1 MLLVLIG
8 ATRAELLSAQSTS
21 TAMLTGVVR
30 SPDRQPVSRARV
42 TLSTTGTDVAYE
54 TTTSLSGAFVFSI
67 VRPGDYQLRVESLG
81 YRPLLAVG
89 LGLAAGTSR
98 NLTFTLTVDP
108 PPVTQIDTIRV
119 AGVAVQ
125 SGGGQPSLRR
135 IGSLEV
141 RETPHRYGDLASI
154 VSSSSWFDDALGS
167 LGLPTDQT
175 LIVADGIP
183 VYAATHPT
191 AFGEALPA
199 PQFNTSSI
207 ASAAVVL
214 DGGAMD
220 MPGSLGPV
228 VAIETLAAGA
238 TAGVEASGAFSNDA
252 GWSSSRH
259 AFEAP
264 GLTSWQGG
272 VRGDVVTSPSSR
284 LLVAGEALS
293 QETPFPARL
302 DEATAAMF
310 GALDPALVTDLSSPS
325 VERYSRYSSLL
336 RFDAQQGPQGQFFG
350 RLSGS
355 VVKRDFDASGAPT
368 AVGPAAL
375 DEESLE
381 FSSAFGVISQV
392 GSNLQADVRMGISGS
407 RRDFTS
413 GSDGPTPARLLS
425 AAAPMGAPAYGGG
438 SSDRL
443 DFNLIPA
450 LRIEQESA
458 TVTLGASIRL
468 SRHDMEQSGADARS
482 IHFSD
487 PAAVEAGRGLAMEVT
502 APATRFGTR
511 EYGAFAR
518 YESRVSDGVTIT
530 LGARFDREALG
541 GPGVADYVD
550 WRLASGLSP
559 SEYKD
564 SYNQVGVRGSV
575 VWQPV
580 RGGGTTVMMSGS
592 IRDGDIDPRV
602 VHSLYAQAGDA
613 ESMRY
618 LGFGL
623 DWPDAS
629 IPSFGATP
637 EIVISMLGPDARAPR
652 NGLATATLLQALT
665 PATTVSVGGTYRR
678 TDFLMRI
685 RDLNLPVTPS
695 ALDPHGRPIWG
706 SLSQDGRIIATTD
719 PGSRRFGGFGRVS
732 AFDPS
737 GWSEY
742 MGATLSLTHAGGPVS
757 TTASYTW
764 SETTDN
770 WVGARSGSMEARLL
784 SPLST
789 DAEAADWSEG
799 VSDFDVTHR
808 ASVVATLRKDIVTIG
823 ALYRFRSGQPFTPGY
838 RTGVDANGDGSVEN
852 DVAPTPDASTLGT
865 LADAWPCLD
874 PSDTFA
880 PRNSCRGPSSHSLN
894 LRLDFDLSGIL
905 GRPASIEIDGLDL
918 IETQDGIVDDALLLV
933 NPSGSIV
940 TSPDGNTVTIPT
952 IVNESFGTILYPSS
966 RGRMIRIGMRIG
978 A

>member
-1 MLLVLIG
+1 M
-8 ATRAELLSAQSTS
+8 
-21 TAMLTGVVR
+21 
-30 SPDRQPVSRARV
+30 
-42 TLSTTGTDVAYE
+42 TLSTTGADVAYE
-54 TTTSLSGAFVFSI
+54 TTTSLSGAFVFAI

-89 LGLAAGTSR
+89 LGLGAGTSR
-98 NLTFTLTVDP
+98 NLTLTLTVDP
-108 PPVTQIDTIRV
+108 PPVTQVDTIRV

-125 SGGGQPSLRR
+125 SGGGQPGLRR
-135 IGSLEV
+135 IGSAEI

-175 LIVADGIP
+175 LIVADGLP
-183 VYAATHPT
+183 VYTATHPT
-191 AFGEALPA
+191 MFGEAQPA
-199 PQFNTSSI
+199 PQFNTSTI

-214 DGGAMD
+214 DGGTMD
-220 MPGSLGPV
+220 VPGSLGPV

-238 TAGVEASGAFSNDA
+238 TAGVQASGAFSNDA

-259 AFEAP
+259 DFDTP

-310 GALDPALVTDLSSPS
+310 GVLDPALVTDLSSPS
-325 VERYSRYSSLL
+325 VERYSRYSSLI

-355 VVKRDFDASGAPT
+355 VVKRDFDALGAPT
-368 AVGPAAL
+368 AVGSVAL
-375 DEESLE
+375 GEESLD

-392 GSNLQADVRMGISGS
+392 GPTLQADVRMGISAS

-413 GSDGPTPARLLS
+413 GSEGQSPALLLS
-425 AAAPMGAPAYGGG
+425 AAAPLGAPAYGGG
-438 SSDRL
+438 TSDRL

-450 LRIEQESA
+450 LRVEQESA
-458 TVTLGASIRL
+458 TLTAGLSVRL
-468 SRHDMEQSGADARS
+468 SRHDMQQSGTDARS
-482 IHFSD
+482 FYFSD
-487 PAAVEAGRGLAMEVT
+487 PAAVEAGRGLAMETT

-511 EYGAFAR
+511 EYGAFAH
-518 YESRVSDGVTIT
+518 YESRISDGVTIT
-530 LGARFDREALG
+530 LGARFDHEALG
-541 GPGVADYVD
+541 GPGVAENVD
-550 WRLASGLSP
+550 WRVASGLST
-559 SEYKD
+559 SEYKA
-564 SYNQVGVRGSV
+564 SYNQVGVRGAL

-580 RGGGTTVMMSGS
+580 PGGGTTLMMSGS
-592 IRDGDIDPRV
+592 LRDGDVDPRV
-602 VHSLYAQAGDA
+602 VHSLYSQAGDA

-618 LGFGL
+618 LGTGL

-629 IPSFGATP
+629 IPSSTP
-637 EIVISMLGPDARAPR
+637 TETVLSMLGPDARAPR
-652 NGLATATLLQALT
+652 TGLATATLRQALT
-665 PATTVSVGGTYRR
+665 PTTALSVGGVYRR

-685 RDLNLPVTPS
+685 RDLNLPVSPA
-695 ALDPHGRPIWG
+695 ALDPYGRPIWG
-706 SLSQDGRIIATTD
+706 TLSQDGSIIAATD
-719 PGSRRFGGFGRVS
+719 AGSRRFGGFGRVT

-742 MGATLSLTHAGGPVS
+742 MGATLSLTHTGSLVS
-757 TTASYTW
+757 TAASYTW

-770 WVGARSGSMEARLL
+770 WLGARSGSMEARLP

-789 DAEAADWSEG
+789 DAEADDWSEG
-799 VSDFDVTHR
+799 VSDFDATHR
-808 ASVVATLRKDIVTIG
+808 ASVVATLRKDVVIFG
-823 ALYRFRSGQPFTPGY
+823 ALYRFRSGLPFTPGY
-838 RTGVDANGDGSVEN
+838 RAGVDANGDGFVEN
-852 DVAPTPDASTLGT
+852 DVARIPDESTLGA
-865 LADAWPCLD
+865 LAESWSCLGSTDA
-874 PSDTFA
+874 FA
-880 PRNSCRGPSSHSLN
+880 VRNSCRGPSSHSLN
-894 LRLDFDLSGIL
+894 LRLGFDLTGLL
-905 GRPASIEIDGLDL
+905 GRPASLTVDGLDL
-918 IETQDGIVDDALLLV
+918 IETRDGIVDDALLLV
-933 NPSGSIV
+933 DPSASIV
-940 TSPDGNTVTIPT
+940 TSPDGSTVTIPT
-952 IVNESFGTILYPSS
+952 IVNESFGTILYPTS